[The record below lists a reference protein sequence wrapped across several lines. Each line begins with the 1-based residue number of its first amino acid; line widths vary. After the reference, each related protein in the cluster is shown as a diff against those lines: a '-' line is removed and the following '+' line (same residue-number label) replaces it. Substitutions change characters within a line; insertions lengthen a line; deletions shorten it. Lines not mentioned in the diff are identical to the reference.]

1 MRYRLSNRSDAD
13 KAFSYLTELVGK
25 EACVDIKRFNPNRS
39 LRQNAYIHL
48 LLSAFGAHFGYTLE
62 ESKLIY
68 KEINKDIFN
77 YEKKG
82 RTFTKSSAD
91 INVAEMTK
99 SIDRFRNKSAEAGYP
114 LPLATD
120 QAWLDQIMNEAE
132 QHQHYL

>member
-1 MRYRLSNRSDAD
+1 MRYRTKEIKQAEE
-13 KAFSYLTELVGK
+13 AMEYLTKLIGR
-25 EACVDIKRFNPNRS
+25 EAVVEIKKVNPNRS

>member
-1 MRYRLSNRSDAD
+1 MRYRTKEIKQAEE
-13 KAFSYLTELVGK
+13 AMEYLTKLIGQ
-25 EACVDIKRFNPNRS
+25 EAVVEIKKINPNRS

-91 INVAEMTK
+91 INVSEMTK
-99 SIDRFRNKSAEAGYP
+99 SIDRFRDKSAEAGYP